1 MVTSEKSLPGTSRKK
16 GKGKVLIKGLIGIF
30 ALKAIQNCEAG
41 FKIQSYE
48 KTSYLGLWLPRFDSQ
63 IFRNSALNLCYLR
76 LYIQSSFAPICLDD
90 SNLSPTQSTHKDS
103 LNRLLTPLVLNK
115 VQELKNKYFYRTQEW
130 LGDLHKSS
138 PKILN
143 KIWKKKYF
151 LTTIKLVFS
160 ERSTSTASKTVTV
173 RRDS

>member
-48 KTSYLGLWLPRFDSQ
+48 KISYLGLWLPRFDSQ
-63 IFRNSALNLCYLR
+63 IFQISALNLCYLR
-76 LYIQSSFAPICLDD
+76 LCIQNLLAPICLDD
-90 SNLSPTQSTHKDS
+90 SKFSSRQSTHKDN

-115 VQELKNKYFYRTQEW
+115 IQ
-130 LGDLHKSS
+130 
-138 PKILN
+138 
-143 KIWKKKYF
+143 
-151 LTTIKLVFS
+151 
-160 ERSTSTASKTVTV
+160 
-173 RRDS
+173 